1 MSPHFPSDAGG
12 RKFQCE
18 VHSRFYET
26 PFPHFQN
33 CVTIQNKSE
42 KNIHA
47 MIIHTCK
54 SKLNLF
60 FLEPCILQ
68 LLQRDFTHQVPPVS
82 SSSSF
87 SSVDTYLI
95 SFSFE
100 YVTRTPPPPSNFST
114 DLALFCGDWGGG
126 RSPGYAT
133 VSSRH
138 TCQKI
143 CKKELIFIA
152 TRGFIA
158 SRNNLQLRVITEN
171 VIWRES

>member
-33 CVTIQNKSE
+33 CFTIQNKSE

-60 FLEPCILQ
+60 FLEPCISTTAST
-68 LLQRDFTHQVPPVS
+68 RFYTS
-82 SSSSF
+82 SSSSIQF
-87 SSVDTYLI
+87 LVVFLSRYVLNQFQLRVCNTY
-95 SFSFE
+95 
-100 YVTRTPPPPSNFST
+100 PPPPSNFST
-114 DLALFCGDWGGG
+114 DLALCCGDWGGG
-126 RSPGYAT
+126 AVARL
-133 VSSRH
+133 RH
-138 TCQKI
+138 CVQSAYMSKD
-143 CKKELIFIA
+143 L
-152 TRGFIA
+152 
-158 SRNNLQLRVITEN
+158 
-171 VIWRES
+171 